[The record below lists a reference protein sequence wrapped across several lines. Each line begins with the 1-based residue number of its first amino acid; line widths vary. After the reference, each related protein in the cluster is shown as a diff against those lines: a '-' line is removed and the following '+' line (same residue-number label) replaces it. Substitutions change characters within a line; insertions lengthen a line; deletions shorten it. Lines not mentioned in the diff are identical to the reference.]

1 MIGYLGP
8 INSFTYFAATTFY
21 VKNELVPY
29 SNIHRLFEALEK
41 DEVIGIVVPI
51 ENSIEGSINEVLDM
65 LLHPE
70 FHINREI
77 VMDIELSLI
86 SKNSDLSQIKFVMSN
101 MYALAE
107 SRNILKKTLGNYK
120 EIITGST
127 SSAINKLNDLDD
139 TYAAIASKKAIYGD
153 LNILLN
159 NICDSEHN
167 TTRFV
172 FVTKTLEVVGFHN
185 KVSIICAP
193 KGNFAG
199 ALYDILHEFAIRK
212 IDLSK
217 IESRTRKS
225 TLGEY
230 VFYLDFYG
238 NIEEEDVKNAL
249 AILQYKTSYLK
260 ILGSYYSKKNN
271 IKKATNIK

>member
-8 INSFTYFAATTFY
+8 RNSFTYFAAMTFY
-21 VKNELVPY
+21 VENELMPY
-29 SNIHRLFEALEK
+29 SNLHRLFEALEN

-51 ENSIEGSINEVLDM
+51 ENSIEGSVTEVLDK
-65 LLHPE
+65 LLHPS
-70 FHINREI
+70 FHVTREI

-86 SKNSDLSQIKFVMSN
+86 SKNSDLSEIKYVMSN

-107 SRNILKKTLGNYK
+107 SRAILKNTLGNYK
-120 EIITGST
+120 EILTSST
-127 SSAINKLNDLDD
+127 SSALSKLSDLDD
-139 TYAAIASKKAIYGD
+139 SYAAIASKKAIYGE

-159 NICDSEHN
+159 NISDSDHN

-185 KVSIICAP
+185 KVSIVCAP
-193 KGNFAG
+193 KGNAAG
-199 ALYDILHEFAIRK
+199 ALYDILHEFAIRG

-217 IESRTRKS
+217 IESRTKKS

-238 NIEEEDVKNAL
+238 NIEDPDIKQTLE
-249 AILQYKTSYLK
+249 ILQYKTSYLK
-260 ILGSYYSKKNN
+260 IIGSYYSKNKW
-271 IKKATNIK
+271 

>member
-1 MIGYLGP
+1 MMIGYLGP
-8 INSFTYFAATTFY
+8 QNSFTYFAATTFY

-29 SNIHRLFEALEK
+29 NNLHRLFEALEN

-51 ENSIEGSINEVLDM
+51 ENSIEGSITEVLDK

-86 SKNSDLSQIKFVMSN
+86 SKNSDLSEIKYVMSN

-107 SRNILKKTLGNYK
+107 SRKILKTTLGNYK
-120 EIITGST
+120 EILTSST
-127 SSAINKLNDLDD
+127 SSAIVQLSDLDD
-139 TYAAIASKKAIYGD
+139 SYAAIASKKAVYGS

-159 NICDSEHN
+159 NISDSEHN

-172 FVTKTLEVVGFHN
+172 FVTKALEVVGFHN
-185 KVSIICAP
+185 KVSIVCSP
-193 KGNFAG
+193 KGNIAG

-217 IESRTRKS
+217 IESRTKKS

-238 NIEEEDVKNAL
+238 NIEDQEVKNAL
-249 AILQYKTSYLK
+249 DILQYKTSYLK
-260 ILGSYYSKKNN
+260 IIGSYYSKR
-271 IKKATNIK
+271 

>member
-8 INSFTYFAATTFY
+8 RNSFTYFAATTFY
-21 VKNELVPY
+21 VKSDLVPY
-29 SNIHRLFEALEK
+29 SNLHRLFEALEN

-51 ENSIEGSINEVLDM
+51 ENSIEGSINEVLDK

-86 SKNSDLSQIKFVMSN
+86 SKNNDLSQIKHVMSN

-107 SRNILKKTLGNYK
+107 SRKVLKKELGNYK
-120 EIITGST
+120 EILTSST
-127 SSAINKLNDLDD
+127 SSAIIQLNDLDD
-139 TYAAIASKKAIYGD
+139 TYAAIGSKKAIYGD

-159 NICDSEHN
+159 NISDSEHN

-172 FVTKTLEVVGFHN
+172 FITKTLEIVGFHN
-185 KVSIICAP
+185 KVSIVCAP
-193 KGNFAG
+193 KGNIAG

-217 IESRTRKS
+217 IESRTKKNI
-225 TLGEY
+225 LGEY

-238 NIEEEDVKNAL
+238 NIEQEDVKAAL
-249 AILQYKTSYLK
+249 EILQYKTSYLK
-260 ILGSYYSKKNN
+260 IIGSYYSKRK
-271 IKKATNIK
+271 